1 MFDFRKQV
9 IFSNLNYN
17 ETEGRRM
24 NEWLPTPPEPP
35 RTSTSLEDD
44 DEGVFWLLSMRG
56 FCESVETAFA

>member
-1 MFDFRKQV
+1 
-9 IFSNLNYN
+9 
-17 ETEGRRM
+17 M

-44 DEGVFWLLSMRG
+44 EIFSMSG